1 MSGGVFECQR
11 PGNSARA
18 LALYMKTN
26 KAKENIIALGNKR
39 FAPSAS
45 ALVDTLFSPHG
56 TADGIYSIR
65 KNGVLFQK
73 PNGSPFVFLVNNSGR
88 NTFFV
93 SCSRQEDKKIRYQFT
108 IDNVDKRALGI
119 EGLSFS
125 EQITLAENIM
135 QTIKSKGGA

>member
-1 MSGGVFECQR
+1 
-11 PGNSARA
+11 
-18 LALYMKTN
+18 MKTN
-26 KAKENIIALGNKR
+26 KGKENIIVLGNKR

-65 KNGVLFQK
+65 KNGVLFKK
-73 PNGSPFVFLVNNSGR
+73 PDGSPFVFLVNNPGN

-108 IDNVDKRALGI
+108 IGNVDERALGL

-125 EQITLAENIM
+125 EQSHLAENII
-135 QTIKSKGGA
+135 QSIKAKGAA